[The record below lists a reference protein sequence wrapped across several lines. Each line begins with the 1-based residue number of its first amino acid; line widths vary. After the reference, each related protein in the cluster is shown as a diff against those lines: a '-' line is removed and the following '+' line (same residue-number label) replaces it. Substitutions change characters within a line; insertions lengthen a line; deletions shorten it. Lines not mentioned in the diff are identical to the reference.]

1 MRWFPLVVYQQSNVC
16 IMSAPS
22 HQILLA
28 ANGAKHASV
37 PLWLWTS
44 VVPPIPS
51 WSLHRIEYDRRPR
64 PAHKIFPLFFFTSW
78 EICLQHF
85 WCNTLVS
92 ISSTGVVNVQAIKNK
107 AELKVGRDG
116 LGPLTTSY
124 PINPCGLSIEYSS
137 TPNVFYL
144 VFVCK
149 LLLFFFLPL
158 TKWILEREME
168 VEVGLTT
175 SWDINHIWPLPIIV
189 G

>member
-1 MRWFPLVVYQQSNVC
+1 MQACHFDFEHQLYL
-16 IMSAPS
+16 PS
-22 HQILLA
+22 HL
-28 ANGAKHASV
+28 
-37 PLWLWTS
+37 
-44 VVPPIPS
+44 
-51 WSLHRIEYDRRPR
+51 D
-64 PAHKIFPLFFFTSW
+64 LFIALNTTVDQGQLIRFFLSFFTSW
-78 EICLQHF
+78 KICLQHF